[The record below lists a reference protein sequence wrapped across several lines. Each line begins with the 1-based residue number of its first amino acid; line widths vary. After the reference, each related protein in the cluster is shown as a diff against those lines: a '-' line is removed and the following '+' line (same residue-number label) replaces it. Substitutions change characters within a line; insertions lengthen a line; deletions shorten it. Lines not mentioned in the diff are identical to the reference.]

1 MMHGNGPI
9 PMAKPPATIFHC
21 TKCDAQ
27 TPKWSGQCA
36 SCGAW
41 GTVTE
46 ETQTTEQL
54 RPTTAKSVAKAATTH
69 TFADLV
75 SKTQDT
81 HVPTGLPYWDALLSG
96 GCVPGSVTLLGG
108 EPGIGKST
116 VLAQLGL
123 TIAAQGK
130 TVLYVTGEESP
141 SQVALRLKRL
151 AKDIPATMSFL
162 DSTNAEIIASTIRAE
177 RPALTIVD
185 SVQTIRVAEIV
196 GEAGNPTQIKAA
208 SALISEAAKQSKA
221 SVILVGQVTK
231 DGELAGPRLL
241 EHLVDTVLM
250 MEGDRYQSLRV
261 LRVLKHRFGSTEET
275 AVLAMT
281 EHGLQEVKDPS
292 ALLLSNRPKN
302 AAGSVLSCLM
312 QGSRPLLIEIQALV
326 SPSTFATP
334 SRRATGIDA
343 NRLNLIL
350 AVLGRR
356 AGVGF
361 GDQDVFVN
369 VVGGIDAGDPSIDL
383 AIALALVSAKKDQP
397 FLHDALAIGEIG
409 LTGELRP
416 VQNTSSRVKEAH
428 RLGLSK
434 VYLAHSEKLPKLTAP
449 VLKPCVTVKE
459 AIQQIFR

>member
-1 MMHGNGPI
+1 MP
-9 PMAKPPATIFHC
+9 KPPSPIFHC

-27 TPKWSGQCA
+27 TPKWAGQCA
-36 SCGAW
+36 SCEAW

-46 ETQTTEQL
+46 ETQTTEAL
-54 RPTTAKSVAKAATTH
+54 RPTTTKSSAKAAATH
-69 TFADLV
+69 TFSELV
-75 SKTQDT
+75 SKTQDS
-81 HVPTGLPYWDALLSG
+81 HVATGLTYWDTLLSG

-123 TIAAQGK
+123 TIAAQGR

-151 AKDIPATMSFL
+151 AKDIPPTMSFL
-162 DSTNAEIIASTIRAE
+162 DSTNAEIIAATIRTE

-261 LRVLKHRFGSTEET
+261 LRVIKHRFGTTEET
-275 AVLAMT
+275 TVLAMT
-281 EHGLQEVKDPS
+281 ERGLQEVKDPS

-312 QGSRPLLIEIQALV
+312 EGSRPLLIEIQALV

-334 SRRATGIDA
+334 SRRATGIDP

-369 VVGGIDAGDPSIDL
+369 VVGGIDADDPSIDL

-397 FLHDALAIGEIG
+397 FPSDALAVGEIG

-416 VQNTSSRVKEAH
+416 VQNTSSRIKEAH
-428 RLGLSK
+428 RLGLATI
-434 VYLAHSEKLPKLTAP
+434 YLAHSEKLPKLTAP
-449 VLKPCVTVKE
+449 VLKPYLTVKE
-459 AIQQIFR
+459 AIQT

>member
-1 MMHGNGPI
+1 
-9 PMAKPPATIFHC
+9 MAKAPATIFHC

-27 TPKWSGQCA
+27 TPKWAGQCA

-46 ETQTTEQL
+46 ETNTTEQL
-54 RPTTAKSVAKAATTH
+54 RPTTAKSSAKAAATH
-69 TFADLV
+69 TFAELV
-75 SKTQDT
+75 GKTQDA
-81 HVPTGLPYWDALLSG
+81 HVPTGLAYWDTLLSG

-151 AKDIPATMSFL
+151 AKDIPPTMSFL

-185 SVQTIRVAEIV
+185 SVQTIRVAEVV

-261 LRVLKHRFGSTEET
+261 LRVVKHRFGTTEET
-275 AVLAMT
+275 TVLAMT
-281 EHGLQEVKDPS
+281 ERGLQEVKDPS

-312 QGSRPLLIEIQALV
+312 EGSRPLLIEIQALV
-326 SPSTFATP
+326 SASTFATP
-334 SRRATGIDA
+334 SRRATGIDP

-369 VVGGIDAGDPSIDL
+369 VVGGVDADDPSIDL
-383 AIALALVSAKKDQP
+383 AIALALVSAKKDRP
-397 FLHDALAIGEIG
+397 FSYDALAIGEIG

-428 RLGLSK
+428 RLGLSTI
-434 VYLAHSEKLPKLTAP
+434 YLAQTEKLPKLSAP

-459 AIQQIFR
+459 AIQQIFT

>member
-1 MMHGNGPI
+1 MP
-9 PMAKPPATIFHC
+9 KPLSPLFHC

-27 TPKWSGQCA
+27 TSKWAGQCA
-36 SCGAW
+36 TCESW

-46 ETQTTEQL
+46 EASSTDAL
-54 RPTTAKSVAKAATTH
+54 RPRTATSSAKAGTTH
-69 TFADLV
+69 TFAELV
-75 SKTQDT
+75 GKTQDH

-123 TIAAQGK
+123 AIAAQGK

-141 SQVALRLKRL
+141 SQVGLRLTRL
-151 AKDIPATMSFL
+151 AKTIPGTMSFL
-162 DSTNAEIIASTIRAE
+162 DSTNAEIIAATIRAAK
-177 RPALTIVD
+177 PALTIVD
-185 SVQTIRVAEIV
+185 SVQTIRLPTIIS
-196 GEAGNPTQIKAA
+196 EAGNPTQIKAS

-261 LRVLKHRFGSTEET
+261 LRVVKHRFGTTEET
-275 AVLAMT
+275 VVLAMT
-281 EHGLQEVKDPS
+281 SAGLQEVKDPS
-292 ALLLSNRPKN
+292 ALLLSNRPKQ

-312 QGSRPLLIEIQALV
+312 EGSRALLIEIQALV
-326 SPSTFATP
+326 NHATFAVP
-334 SRRATGIDA
+334 SRRATGIDP

-350 AVLGRR
+350 AVLGKR
-356 AGVGF
+356 AGIGF

-369 VVGGIDAGDPSIDL
+369 VIGGINANDPSTDL
-383 AIALALVSAKKDQP
+383 AIALALVSAKKDRP
-397 FLHDALAIGEIG
+397 FPSEAIAIGELG

-416 VQNTSSRVKEAH
+416 VQGTALRIKEAH
-428 RLGLSK
+428 RLGLTT
-434 VYLAHSEKLPKLTAP
+434 VYLPQTEKLPKLLTP
-449 VLKPCVTVKE
+449 LLKPSTNIKD
-459 AIQQIFR
+459 AIQAAFG